1 MEKLAHCFRSLLEE
15 AVMIRALDRGI
26 DDKGWALRIQSQQIV
41 QEEIKTSRE
50 EPCLPQIEIRKN
62 LTKLEH
68 QKLVS

>member
-1 MEKLAHCFRSLLEE
+1 
-15 AVMIRALDRGI
+15 MIRALDRGI